1 VPEASSSPATPRN
14 PWAWIPTLYFA
25 EGLPNAIV
33 TTISI
38 VIYKSLGVSNTRIGV
53 YTGLFYLPW
62 VVKPLW
68 SPVVDILKTRRL
80 WIWRTQCLLGLA
92 FAGIALSLPSAHFLP
107 LSIVLF
113 WIIAFSS
120 ATHDIAADGFYILAL
135 SEGQQSFFVGVRNTI
150 YRLATLF
157 VKGPFI
163 FIAAEIKDHTGNET
177 HAWTIAFA
185 AMAALFGCL
194 GAYHGFILPRPA
206 NDQPGQNP
214 LQPNP
219 RIEAPIQSA
228 PAASVSLSSPKGG
241 EGRGEEGVMLQGK
254 TGSLD
259 QFSGEFFLTFRT
271 FFEKPKILVLLL
283 FLVFYRFGEAQLL
296 PMVQP
301 FLLDA
306 PSAGGLGLT
315 EKEFSLVYGTIG
327 VLALMAGGIVGGI
340 LVSRR
345 GLRAWIWPMV
355 FVMHLPDAVFVYL
368 SYGQP
373 AHLGLISGCVALEQ
387 FGYGFGFTAYMLYM
401 IYIARGRHST
411 AHYAICT
418 GFMALGLMLPGIW
431 SGWLQQHLGYQH
443 FFIWVMLATIPAF
456 IVTALI
462 PLDAQF
468 GRKA

>member
-206 NDQPGQNP
+206 NDRPGQNP
-214 LQPNP
+214 TQPNT
-219 RIEAPIQSA
+219 RIEPPIQST
-228 PAASVSLSSPKGG
+228 PAASVSPPSPKGG
-241 EGRGEEGVMLQGK
+241 EGRGEEAAMLQGK

-259 QFSGEFFLTFRT
+259 QFSGEFFLTFRA
-271 FFEKPKILVLLL
+271 FF
-283 FLVFYRFGEAQLL
+283 
-296 PMVQP
+296 
-301 FLLDA
+301 
-306 PSAGGLGLT
+306 
-315 EKEFSLVYGTIG
+315 
-327 VLALMAGGIVGGI
+327 
-340 LVSRR
+340 
-345 GLRAWIWPMV
+345 
-355 FVMHLPDAVFVYL
+355 
-368 SYGQP
+368 
-373 AHLGLISGCVALEQ
+373 
-387 FGYGFGFTAYMLYM
+387 
-401 IYIARGRHST
+401 
-411 AHYAICT
+411 
-418 GFMALGLMLPGIW
+418 
-431 SGWLQQHLGYQH
+431 
-443 FFIWVMLATIPAF
+443 
-456 IVTALI
+456 
-462 PLDAQF
+462 
-468 GRKA
+468 